1 MAAKHLY
8 SETLGYSVSLVEP
21 GYYADGEDAYSMKC
35 MFKKKKEKSDT
46 VSIESSMAQLSVS
59 EGSAT
64 AETAA
69 AEDHR
74 KGKEGK
80 RKK

>member
-35 MFKKKKEKSDT
+35 MFKKKETSDT
-46 VSIESSMAQLSVS
+46 ALIASSLAQLNVS
-59 EGSAT
+59 EGSDT
-64 AETAA
+64 PETS
-69 AEDHR
+69 EENKR
-74 KGKEGK
+74 GKDVK